1 MDLSTLGLGKNR
13 VSVPIENMRMI
24 AHHLPGKK
32 RMITLLCMMER
43 AIQEK
48 NDRTQCN
55 REERRNDYSTMH
67 DGEGYGC
74 GSALMAMHALFCFIF
89 FVDMEIIP
97 GQSSLTFLECLDQS
111 WLHLVIFNG
120 M

>member
-48 NDRTQCN
+48 YDRATE
-55 REERRNDYSTMH
+55 RKEEMIILLCMMER
-67 DGEGYGC
+67 
-74 GSALMAMHALFCFIF
+74 AMGVDLHSWPCMPCFALF
-89 FVDMEIIP
+89 
-97 GQSSLTFLECLDQS
+97 SS
-111 WLHLVIFNG
+111 
-120 M
+120 